1 MAEQYNENE
10 LQSVEEYEV
19 TESDK
24 ELVSFVV
31 EHCDRWRDWRDT
43 NYESKWD
50 EYERIY
56 YGIWASEDRTR
67 DSERSKIISPAT
79 RQAVDNRVAETMEGF
94 AGSGKLFEV
103 VDDLADGDKTDVEI
117 MQNLLVEDTH
127 NNAYLNNVSSIVKL
141 AEIYGTGVGEIVVK
155 TEIEKIPTTQAMPGQ
170 EGVAA
175 IGVTEKEKVAVK
187 VKPVH
192 PRNILIDPN
201 ADAIDDSLGV
211 AVEEY
216 VSLYQIVRGIESGVY
231 RKCDIEPHYESDDLE
246 PSKVEST
253 SYQDDKVK
261 ILRYYGLVPREYL
274 EQLENEGEE
283 VVDLFPEDSAA
294 DKVSDLVE
302 AIVIIANDMHLLK
315 AEASPYMMQDRPIIA
330 YRPEVRPG
338 RFYGVGTVEKA
349 YNMQKAIDAQ
359 LRSHMDSL
367 ALTTAP
373 MMGIDATRLPRGMKF
388 EVRPGKNI
396 LTNGNPAEIL
406 QPFKFGS
413 TDASNYE
420 TAKGFEAMLL
430 QATGTL
436 DSSELVKSAASTAGQ
451 NNGMGMSL
459 AMSAIV
465 KKNKLAMAS
474 FQDDFIIP
482 MVQKVAYRYMQF
494 DPDRYPMRDF
504 KFTTMSSIGAIARE
518 YEQQQ
523 LIGLMQTLGPNSP
536 IVPILLRSIVA
547 TSGLMN
553 KEQLMVQLDQMS
565 QPNPEAQQMEQ
576 QHHQLQMGLL
586 EAQINELNGRAA
598 ESGADAQEA
607 QARAQKLMVEA
618 SLMDEKVKS
627 DIIRNLSAN
636 ISAKDSNE
644 FQKRAKVAELLLK
657 EKDIDSKERIV
668 DKQMMEKRL
677 SQ

>member
-1 MAEQYNENE
+1 MAEQYEEE
-10 LQSVEEYEV
+10 LQSEV

-24 ELVSFVV
+24 ELVSFIV

-67 DSERSKIISPAT
+67 DSERSKIVSPAT

-103 VDDLADGDKTDVEI
+103 VDDLQDGDRTDVEL
-117 MQNLLVEDTH
+117 MQTLLLEDTH

-155 TEIEKIPTTQAMPGQ
+155 TEIEKIPTTQPLPGQ
-170 EGVAA
+170 QGMAA
-175 IGVTEKEKVAVK
+175 VGVTEQERVAVK

-216 VSLYQIVRGIESGVY
+216 VSLFQIVKGIESGIY
-231 RKCDIEPHYESDDLE
+231 RKVDIEPHYESDDLE

-274 EQLENEGEE
+274 EQMENEGEE

>member
-231 RKCDIEPHYESDDLE
+231 RKVDIEPHYESDDLE

-274 EQLENEGEE
+274 EQMENEGEE

-302 AIVIIANDMHLLK
+302 AIIIIANDTHLLK
-315 AEASPYMMQDRPIIA
+315 AEASPYMMQDRPVIA

-536 IVPILLRSIVA
+536 IVPVLLRSIIA
-547 TSGLMN
+547 TSGIMN
-553 KEQLMVQLDQMS
+553 KEQLMAQLEQMS

-576 QHHQLQMGLL
+576 QHHQLQMALVQ
-586 EAQINELNGRAA
+586 AQANELNARAS
-598 ESGADAQEA
+598 ESAADAQEA

-618 SLMDEKVKS
+618 SLMDDKVKA
-627 DIIRNLSAN
+627 DLIRSLSAN
-636 ISAKDSNE
+636 MNTRDKNEFEKRVKVADLILKERQIDSNE
-644 FQKRAKVAELLLK
+644 Q
-657 EKDIDSKERIV
+657 IV
-668 DKQMMEKRL
+668 REQMMQKNA
-677 SQ
+677 

>member
-231 RKCDIEPHYESDDLE
+231 RKVDIEPHYESDDLE

-274 EQLENEGEE
+274 EQMENEGEE

-302 AIVIIANDMHLLK
+302 AIIIIANDTHLLK
-315 AEASPYMMQDRPIIA
+315 AEASPYMMQDRPVIA

-536 IVPILLRSIVA
+536 IVPVLLRSIIA
-547 TSGLMN
+547 TSGIMN
-553 KEQLMVQLDQMS
+553 KEQLMAQLEQMS

-576 QHHQLQMGLL
+576 QHHQLQMALVQ
-586 EAQINELNGRAA
+586 AQANELNARAS
-598 ESGADAQEA
+598 ESAADAQEA
-607 QARAQKLMVEA
+607 QARAQKLMIEA
-618 SLMDEKVKS
+618 SLMDDKVKA
-627 DIIRNLSAN
+627 DLIRSLSAN
-636 ISAKDSNE
+636 MNTRDKNEFEKRVKVADLILKERQIDSNE
-644 FQKRAKVAELLLK
+644 Q
-657 EKDIDSKERIV
+657 IV
-668 DKQMMEKRL
+668 REQMMQKNA
-677 SQ
+677 

>member
-1 MAEQYNENE
+1 MAEQYAETE
-10 LQSVEEYEV
+10 FTSEEEEV
-19 TESDK
+19 TQSDK
-24 ELVSFVV
+24 ELVSFIVD
-31 EHCDRWRDWRDT
+31 HCDKWRDWRDT
-43 NYESKWD
+43 NYEEKWD

-56 YGIWASEDRTR
+56 YGVWSAEDRTR

-103 VDDLADGDKTDVEI
+103 TDDGLDQDRTDVEM
-117 MQNLLVEDTH
+117 MQALLLEDTH
-127 NNAYLNNVSSIVKL
+127 NNAYINNVSSIVKL
-141 AEIYGTGVGEIVVK
+141 AEIYGTGIGEVLVK
-155 TEIEKIPTTQAMPGQ
+155 TEMERIPTTQPMLG
-170 EGVAA
+170 EGMAA
-175 IGVTEKEKVAVK
+175 VGVTEQEKVTVK
-187 VKPVH
+187 VKPVN
-192 PRNILIDPN
+192 PRNLLIDPN
-201 ADAIDDSLGV
+201 ADAIDDSMGV

-216 VSLYQIVRGIESGVY
+216 VSMYQIVQGIESGVY
-231 RKCDIEPHYESDDLE
+231 RKVNIEPHYEGDDLD
-246 PSKVEST
+246 PSHIEAT
-253 SYQDDKVK
+253 TYEDDKVK
-261 ILRYYGLVPREYL
+261 IIRYYGLVPQEYL
-274 EQLENEGEE
+274 EEIEEDEE
-283 VVDLFPEDSAA
+283 VVDLFPDESSA
-294 DKVSDLVE
+294 DRLSGLVE
-302 AIVIIANDMHLLK
+302 AIVVIANDGTLLK
-315 AEASPYMMQDRPIIA
+315 AEKSPYMMEDRPIIA

-338 RFYGVGTVEKA
+338 LFYGVGTVEKG

-436 DSSELVKSAASTAGQ
+436 DSAELVKSAAGGGGQ

-465 KKNKLAMAS
+465 KKNRVAMAS

-482 MVQKVAYRYMQF
+482 MVKKVAYRYMQF
-494 DPDRYPMRDF
+494 DPDRYPMQDF
-504 KFTTMSSIGAIARE
+504 KFTTLSSIGAITKE
-518 YEQQQ
+518 HEQQQ

-536 IVPILLRSIVA
+536 IVPILLRSIIA
-547 TSGLMN
+547 TSGLLN
-553 KEQLMVQLDQMS
+553 KEQLMVQLDEMS
-565 QPNPEAQQMEQ
+565 QPDPQAQEMQ
-576 QHHQLQMGLL
+576 QQQAQLQMGLVQ
-586 EAQINELNGRAA
+586 AQANELNARAQ
-598 ESGADAQEA
+598 ESAADAQEA
-607 QARAQKLMVEA
+607 QARAQKLTIEA
-618 SLMDEKVKS
+618 SLLDEKIKS

-636 ISAKDSNE
+636 ISSSSDDQE
-644 FQKRAKVAELLLK
+644 FEKRARIADLMLK
-657 EKDIDSKERIV
+657 EKDIDTKERIV
-668 DKQMMEKRL
+668 DKQMAEKRM
-677 SQ
+677 QQ

>member
-1 MAEQYNENE
+1 MAEQYEEE
-10 LQSVEEYEV
+10 LQSEV

-24 ELVSFVV
+24 ELVSFIV

-103 VDDLADGDKTDVEI
+103 VDDLADGDRTDVEL
-117 MQNLLVEDTH
+117 MQTLLIEDTH

-155 TEIEKIPTTQAMPGQ
+155 TEVEKIPTTQPMPGQ
-170 EGVAA
+170 QGVAA
-175 IGVTEKEKVAVK
+175 VGVTEKERVAVK

-231 RKCDIEPHYESDDLE
+231 RKVDIEPHYESDDLE

-274 EQLENEGEE
+274 EQTENEGEE

-302 AIVIIANDMHLLK
+302 AIVIIANDTHLLK
-315 AEASPYMMQDRPIIA
+315 AEASPYMMQDRPVIA

-536 IVPILLRSIVA
+536 IVPVLLRSIIA

-553 KEQLMVQLDQMS
+553 KEQLMAQLEQMS

-576 QHHQLQMGLL
+576 QHHQLQMALVQ
-586 EAQINELNGRAA
+586 AQANELNARAS
-598 ESGADAQEA
+598 ESAADAQEA

-618 SLMDEKVKS
+618 SLMDDKVKA
-627 DIIRNLSAN
+627 DLIRSLSAN
-636 ISAKDSNE
+636 MNTRDKNEFEKRVKVADLILKERQIDSNE
-644 FQKRAKVAELLLK
+644 Q
-657 EKDIDSKERIV
+657 IV
-668 DKQMMEKRL
+668 REQMMQKNA
-677 SQ
+677 

>member
-1 MAEQYNENE
+1 MAEEYNNE
-10 LQSVEEYEV
+10 LQSEV

-31 EHCDRWRDWRDT
+31 DHCDKWRDWRDT
-43 NYESKWD
+43 NYEQKWD

-56 YGIWASEDRTR
+56 YGIWAAEDRTR

-103 VDDLADGDKTDVEI
+103 IDDLGDQDRTDVEI
-117 MQNLLVEDTH
+117 MQALLMEDTH
-127 NNAYLNNVSSIVKL
+127 NNAYINNVTSIVKL
-141 AEIYGTGVGEIVVK
+141 AEIYGTGVGEVLVK
-155 TEIEKIPTTQAMPGQ
+155 TEMERIPTTQPVPGQ
-170 EGVAA
+170 QGIAA
-175 IGVTEKEKVAVK
+175 VGVTEQEKVAVK

-192 PRNILIDPN
+192 PRNLLIDPN
-201 ADAIDDSLGV
+201 ADSIDNSLGV

-216 VSLYQIVRGIESGVY
+216 VSLYQVVKGIESGIY
-231 RKCDIEPHYESDDLE
+231 RQVQIEPHYEGDDLDVT
-246 PSKVEST
+246 KTEST
-253 SYQDDKVK
+253 TYQDDKVK

-274 EQLENEGEE
+274 EEMENEGDE

-294 DKVSDLVE
+294 YNVSDLVE
-302 AIVIIANDMHLLK
+302 AILVIANDNTLLK
-315 AEASPYMMQDRPIIA
+315 AERTPYMMEDRPIIA

-465 KKNKLAMAS
+465 KKNKVAMAS

-482 MVQKVAYRYMQF
+482 MVKKVAYRYMQF
-494 DPDRYPMRDF
+494 DPNRYPMKDF

-523 LIGLMQTLGPNSP
+523 LIGLMQTLGPTSP
-536 IVPILLRSIVA
+536 IVPILLRSIIS
-547 TSGLMN
+547 TSGLLN
-553 KEQLMVQLDQMS
+553 KEQLMAQLDQMS
-565 QPNPEAQQMEQ
+565 QPDPAAQEMQ
-576 QHHQLQMGLL
+576 QQAQQLQMALV
-586 EAQINELNGRAA
+586 EAQANELNARAS
-598 ESGADAQEA
+598 ESAADAQEA

-636 ISAKDSNE
+636 INAKDNNE

-657 EKDIDSKERIV
+657 EKDIDSNEKIV
-668 DKQMMEKRL
+668 LEQMRMNQQKNA
-677 SQ
+677 